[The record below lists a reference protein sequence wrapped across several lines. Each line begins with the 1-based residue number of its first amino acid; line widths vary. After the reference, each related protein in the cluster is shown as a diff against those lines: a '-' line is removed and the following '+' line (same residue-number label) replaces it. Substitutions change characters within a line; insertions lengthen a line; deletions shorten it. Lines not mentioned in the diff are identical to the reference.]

1 VLLTL
6 ERYEDSLA
14 VLKEL
19 ELLVPK
25 EAPVHIMIGKINK
38 ILGKKDVALRAFN
51 KALDLDQKDT
61 NMVKSLIDKL
71 DQNQEMHDESD
82 L

>member
-1 VLLTL
+1 
-6 ERYEDSLA
+6 
-14 VLKEL
+14 
-19 ELLVPK
+19 
-25 EAPVHIMIGKINK
+25 MIGKINK

>member
-1 VLLTL
+1 
-6 ERYEDSLA
+6 

-19 ELLVPK
+19 EMIVPK
-25 EAPVHIMIGKINK
+25 EAPVHIMMGKIYRV
-38 ILGKKDVALRAFN
+38 LDKKDLALRAFN

-71 DQNQEMHDESD
+71 DQNVEMQDESD
-82 L
+82 LQL

>member
-1 VLLTL
+1 MLLTL

-25 EAPVHIMIGKINK
+25 EAPVQILIGKINK

>member
-1 VLLTL
+1 
-6 ERYEDSLA
+6 
-14 VLKEL
+14 L

-25 EAPVHIMIGKINK
+25 EAPIQIMIGKIYK
-38 ILGKKDVALRAFN
+38 ALGKKDLALRAFN

-71 DQNQEMHDESD
+71 DQNHEMQDESD
-82 L
+82 LQL

>member
-1 VLLTL
+1 M
-6 ERYEDSLA
+6 
-14 VLKEL
+14 LKEL

-25 EAPVHIMIGKINK
+25 EAPIQIMIGKIYK
-38 ILGKKDVALRAFN
+38 ALGKKDLALRAFN

-71 DQNQEMHDESD
+71 DQN
-82 L
+82 

>member
-1 VLLTL
+1 
-6 ERYEDSLA
+6 

-25 EAPVHIMIGKINK
+25 EAPVQIMIGKIQK
-38 ILGKKDVALRAFN
+38 LLGRKDLALRAFN

-61 NMVKSLIDKL
+61 NMVKGLIDKL
-71 DQNQEMHDESD
+71 D
-82 L
+82 